1 MPLLR
6 FGTFEIDSNTGELR
20 KSGLLISLPPQP
32 FRILALLASHPGEL
46 MTREDI
52 RRQIWDDGTFVD
64 FEQGLNIAIN
74 KIRAALGDNAESPRY
89 VETLPRRGYRFIAP
103 VQIVGN
109 HESCLTGS
117 IGDGLVKPF
126 AIGTQQE
133 PSPCLTEMTALMPL
147 CR

>member
-74 KIRAALGDNAESPRY
+74 KIRAALGDNAESPVTSKRY
-89 VETLPRRGYRFIAP
+89 RGGDIVSSHRFRLLEIM
-103 VQIVGN
+103 N
-109 HESCLTGS
+109 
-117 IGDGLVKPF
+117 LV
-126 AIGTQQE
+126 
-133 PSPCLTEMTALMPL
+133 
-147 CR
+147 